1 MNMESLLKKYNI
13 TNWEYNLYQ
22 GTIQQFRIDA
32 KYIND
37 ESFVYELDNSKLDIG
52 CILTFLKQL

>member
-32 KYIND
+32 KYINN

-52 CILTFLKQL
+52 CILTFSKPL